1 MLQYLQLFVYTFLVA
16 VLANYVRFRG
26 IDRFNR
32 WVLLLSSFAVV
43 EIHGHLFDFTYSK
56 WLLLLFIGIAVIC
69 FNIFAGFLS
78 AGLAW
83 FILSMQ
89 TDDTSIFVL
98 FSYLLFSIGLYFFIV
113 HIRNVKLESEHRLSK
128 LIHNSKQ
135 LNVFREVSHS
145 MQQTLKLQKLLQ
157 TILTSVT
164 AGHGLGFNRGM
175 ILLINE
181 DGSKLNGIMGTG
193 PMTAE
198 EGFATWERLT
208 KNRYKLKELI
218 EIKET
223 EKSSDKSLNEI
234 VKTLEIPL
242 VEYNLFS
249 QILESGIPFHIKQV
263 DDRDR
268 ELFLLAT
275 QFYMNELAIIPL
287 INRGSKVGV
296 LIIDNPV
303 NKRPIT
309 ADDIDSVIPLA
320 NQAAIAIQHSNLYM
334 KIEDMALKDGLT
346 GLYNQRSFQSL
357 LVEHYPKDGQDSL
370 AIIMLDIDSF
380 KHFNDTNGH
389 MLGNQVL
396 IQLAAV
402 IRDSLVEG
410 ALPFRFGG
418 EEFVL
423 LLPNMSTEKALAIAE
438 LLRKNVENVHFPC
451 GENQPQ
457 GRLTI
462 SLGVSSTKDARFTN
476 AQELVVAADQA
487 LYKAKE
493 LGRNKVVVFEGEKIT

>member
-1 MLQYLQLFVYTFLVA
+1 MQYLQLFVYTFLIA
-16 VLANYVRFRG
+16 VLANYLRFRG
-26 IDRFNR
+26 SNWFNK
-32 WVLLLSSFAVV
+32 WLLLLASFVVV
-43 EIHGHLFDFTYSK
+43 EIHGYLFDFSYSK
-56 WLLLLFIGIAVIC
+56 WLLLLFIGTAVIC
-69 FNIFAGFLS
+69 FNIVAGSLS
-78 AGLAW
+78 AGFAW
-83 FILSMQ
+83 LILSLQTGESSLFIL
-89 TDDTSIFVL
+89 L
-98 FSYLLFSIGLYFFIV
+98 SYLLFSAGLYYFIAQ
-113 HIRNVKLESEHRLSK
+113 IQKMKLESEHRLSK

-175 ILLINE
+175 ILLIND

-223 EKSSDKSLNEI
+223 EKSSDRSLNEI

-242 VEYNLFS
+242 VDSNLFS

-263 DDRDR
+263 DDRDK
-268 ELFLLAT
+268 ELLSLAT
-275 QFYMNELAIIPL
+275 QFNMNELAIIPL
-287 INRGSKVGV
+287 INRCSKVGV

-309 ADDIDSVIPLA
+309 AADIDSVIPLA

-357 LVEHYPKDGQDSL
+357 LAEHFPKNGQDSL

-396 IQLAAV
+396 IQLATV
-402 IRDSLVEG
+402 IQNSLVEG

-423 LLPNMSTEKALAIAE
+423 LLPNISPETALVMAE
-438 LLRKNVENVHFPC
+438 QLRINVENTYFPC

-462 SLGVSSTKDARFTN
+462 SLGLSSTKDNVFTN
-476 AQELVVAADQA
+476 AQDLVVAADQA

-493 LGRNKVVVFEGEKIT
+493 MGRNRVVVFEGEKNV

>member
-1 MLQYLQLFVYTFLVA
+1 MQYLQLFVYTFLIA
-16 VLANYVRFRG
+16 VLANYVRFKG
-26 IDRFNR
+26 SDQFNK
-32 WVLLLSSFAVV
+32 WVLLLSSLTVV
-43 EIHGHLFDFTYSK
+43 EIHGYLFDFTYMK
-56 WLLLLFIGIAVIC
+56 WSVLLFIGLTVIC
-69 FNIFAGFLS
+69 FSIYAGLLS
-78 AGLAW
+78 AGFSW
-83 FILSMQ
+83 IILSIQ
-89 TDDTSIFVL
+89 VNDTSLYVL
-98 FSYLLFSIGLYFFIV
+98 FSYFLFSIGLYFFISQ
-113 HIRNVKLESEHRLSK
+113 IQKMKLESEHRLSK

-223 EKSSDKSLNEI
+223 EKSSDRSLNEI

-242 VEYNLFS
+242 VDSNLFS

-263 DDRDR
+263 NDRDR
-268 ELFLLAT
+268 ELLLLAT
-275 QFYMNELAIIPL
+275 LFNMNELAIIPL

-309 ADDIDSVIPLA
+309 AADIDSVIPLA

-357 LVEHYPKDGQDSL
+357 LAEHFPRNGQDSL

-402 IRDSLVEG
+402 IQDSLVEG

-423 LLPNMSTEKALAIAE
+423 LLPNISPEKALALAE
-438 LLRKNVENVHFPC
+438 QLRINVENTYFPC

-462 SLGVSSTKDARFTN
+462 SLGVSSTKDALFTN
-476 AQELVVAADQA
+476 AQDLVVAADQA

-493 LGRNKVVVFEGEKIT
+493 MGRNRVVVFEGEKIV